1 MTTET
6 LDLLTERFRT
16 YVDRFRID
24 GMLHPLHQLKLEH
37 TIRVAADARA
47 IATGEGWSAVDVN
60 LAEAAGLFHDVARF
74 PQFKQY
80 RSFSDADTIDH
91 GDLGAQTLET
101 ENLLN
106 GVPDEA
112 RALILHAVQYH
123 NKLNLPARLT
133 ASEEKYLR
141 LIRDADRLDI
151 FFICWDSIKTGHI
164 HDHPEIIMHVDF
176 NGPPTPAV
184 LEQFERG
191 EKIDYRTMI
200 SMADRFVL
208 LLSWIH
214 DMSYAST
221 KRLVCGRGILDKFID
236 VLPVRTDRL
245 LRCFDKTAALLAG
258 A

>member
-1 MTTET
+1 M
-6 LDLLTERFRT
+6 
-16 YVDRFRID
+16 
-24 GMLHPLHQLKLEH
+24 
-37 TIRVAADARA
+37 
-47 IATGEGWSAVDVN
+47 
-60 LAEAAGLFHDVARF
+60 
-74 PQFKQY
+74 
-80 RSFSDADTIDH
+80 
-91 GDLGAQTLET
+91 
-101 ENLLN
+101 
-106 GVPDEA
+106 
-112 RALILHAVQYH
+112 
-123 NKLNLPARLT
+123 PARLT
-133 ASEEKYLR
+133 APEEKYLR

-245 LRCFDKTAALLAG
+245 LRCFDKTAALLAY